1 MTVHAPLSPQ
11 ELRAVETRSAV
22 TRRRLA
28 NAETP
33 LIRNCWYVALRADEV
48 SRELVCREI
57 LGTRIVFYRTEAG
70 APVALQDRCGHRSF
84 PLSQSRLDG
93 DTIVCGYHGLRYGA
107 SGTCIE
113 VPGQAS
119 VKGRFGVQSFPLV
132 ERGPFLWIWPG
143 DPALADVAS
152 IPDMPFIGDGWDVQ
166 IGYLPAPGNY
176 VHLHENLL
184 DLSHLTFLHE
194 KTFGTPEYAQAPVE
208 IRIDDETI
216 EAWRN
221 VECVLPAI
229 YADALGWAGERALRQ
244 SGSRFVSPALHVNSG
259 LFRNLE
265 RPAAAAEEPGIRV
278 AQIITPR
285 NQDSTHY
292 YFALC
297 RNFALDDRSVGP
309 KMLKGLEG
317 AFAED
322 LFALEEVRRAVA
334 ETGHAPAE
342 FDIPTDRAGVEMRR
356 RIYLMAQAEAGEPRQ
371 GK

>member
-33 LIRNCWYVALRADEV
+33 LIRNCWYVALLANEV
-48 SRELVCREI
+48 SRALVCREI
-57 LGTRIVFYRTEAG
+57 LGTRMVFYRTEAG

-84 PLSQSRLDG
+84 PLSKSRLEG

-107 SGTCIE
+107 SGTCVE
-113 VPGQAS
+113 VPGQAG
-119 VKGRFGVQSFPLV
+119 VKGRFGVQAFPLV
-132 ERGPFLWIWPG
+132 ERGPFVWIWPG
-143 DPALADVAS
+143 DPALADPAL
-152 IPDMPFIGDGWDVQ
+152 IPDMPFIGEGWDVQ
-166 IGYLPAPGNY
+166 IGYMEAPGNY

-208 IRIDDETI
+208 ISIGEDVI

-221 VECVLPAI
+221 VECVLPAV
-229 YADALGWAGERALRQ
+229 YADPLGWVGEKALRQ
-244 SGSRFVSPALHVNSG
+244 SGSRFVSPGLHVNLG
-259 LFRNLE
+259 RFRNLE
-265 RPAAAAEEPGIRV
+265 RPSDTGGEPGIRV

-285 NQDSTHY
+285 NQHATHY

-297 RNFALDDRSVGP
+297 RNFALDDPAIGP

-322 LFALEEVRRAVA
+322 LFALEEVRRAGIEA
-334 ETGHAPAE
+334 GHAPSE
-342 FDIPTDRAGVEMRR
+342 FDIPTDKAGVEMRR
-356 RIYLMAQAEAGEPRQ
+356 RLHLLAEAEAGHDKA
-371 GK
+371 G